1 MTEYLRQRTWP
12 RLLPAVVLFAALAC
26 GSKPNVLPPG
36 AEPDKFLFDR
46 GSEALKAGDWM
57 KAREYFQRI
66 VDNYPQSLF
75 RADAKLA
82 VGDAYLGEGG
92 TANFVLATNE
102 FREFLQ
108 FYPTNPRADYAQ
120 YKLAM
125 SHYRQMRAP
134 ERDQTETRAALREF
148 DAFFDRYAN
157 SQLAPE
163 VKEKWRET
171 RDRLSESS
179 YRVGL
184 YYYRVKWY
192 PGAIDRFREIL
203 KDDPGFSFR
212 DAVYFYLAESLVKT
226 NKKAEALP
234 YFERLVKE
242 FEQSEYLDE
251 AQKRLRELENEQP
264 SGS

>member
-1 MTEYLRQRTWP
+1 MTEYFRRPCW
-12 RLLPAVVLFAALAC
+12 RLAATVIVLVAVISCGKKPDVLPAGTEA
-26 GSKPNVLPPG
+26 
-36 AEPDKFLFDR
+36 DKYLFDR

-66 VDNYPQSLF
+66 VDNYPQSAF
-75 RADAKLA
+75 RADAKLS
-82 VGDAYLGEGG
+82 VGDSYLGEGG
-92 TANFVLATNE
+92 AANFVLATNE

-120 YKLAM
+120 YKMAM
-125 SHYRQMRAP
+125 SHYRQMRAA
-134 ERDQTETRAALREF
+134 ERDQTETRAALRDFE
-148 DAFFDRYAN
+148 AFFERYPN
-157 SQLAPE
+157 SQLTPE

-184 YYYRVKWY
+184 YYYRARWY

-226 NKKAEALP
+226 NKIPEAVP
-234 YFERLVKE
+234 YLERLVNE
-242 FEQSEYLDE
+242 FEQSDYLDD
-251 AQKRLRELENEQP
+251 AQKRLRELKTQQA
-264 SGS
+264 GS